1 MAEVTKEDIKAFID
15 LEKKIQTRIVELS
28 RKFVGIPIYR
38 IEECVNFKIPV
49 CFDTI
54 VNSDDFVTN
63 EHKNEDIYLGV
74 AYEEDGRYMNFN
86 KNVLC
91 LTDAEAEKI
100 YQHDQ
105 EFRRQEAEEAK
116 KKEEARKAELAKKVE
131 ETEYKQ
137 YLALKKKYEG
147 K

>member
-1 MAEVTKEDIKAFID
+1 MAEVTKEDIKTFID
-15 LEKKIQTRIVELS
+15 LEKKLQDRIVELS
-28 RKFVGIPIYR
+28 RKFVGIPIKR
-38 IEECVNFKIPV
+38 IEECVNFKIPR

-54 VNSDDFVTN
+54 VNGDDFVTN
-63 EHKNEDIYLGV
+63 NHEDGDIYFGV
-74 AYEEDGRYMNFN
+74 AYKEDGRYMNFN

-91 LTDAEAEKI
+91 LTDAEAERI

-105 EFRRQEAEEAK
+105 DFRRQEAEEAR
-116 KKEEARKAELAKKVE
+116 KKEEAHKAEIAKQVE

>member
-28 RKFVGIPIYR
+28 RKFVGIPISR
-38 IEECVNFKIPV
+38 ILECVNFKISR

-54 VNSDDFVTN
+54 VNRDDFIYN
-63 EHKNEDIYLGV
+63 EHEDEDLYFGV
-74 AYEEDGRYMNFN
+74 TYDDSPSMNFN
-86 KNVLC
+86 KNILC

-116 KKEEARKAELAKKVE
+116 RKEEAHKAELAKQVE